1 MTAELDDLT
10 EKIRKAHQETFP
22 SLCQLGKY
30 TTVRGPAHPAPQRTR
45 TRTQTHVR
53 TLPSWSLACPGQGR
67 RRRGRSSEP
76 GSQPPLSREG
86 VSSRSVRTHRLGTC
100 EAPGQGE

>member
-30 TTVRGPAHPAPQRTR
+30 TTVRGPTPRRAARTHAQTHARTR
-45 TRTQTHVR
+45 AQTPAYAHARMRPRPAV
-53 TLPSWSLACPGQGR
+53 Q
-67 RRRGRSSEP
+67 
-76 GSQPPLSREG
+76 
-86 VSSRSVRTHRLGTC
+86 VH
-100 EAPGQGE
+100 

>member
-30 TTVRGPAHPAPQRTR
+30 TTVRAAAYDARGR
-45 TRTQTHVR
+45 
-53 TLPSWSLACPGQGR
+53 GR
-67 RRRGRSSEP
+67 RALCTYIVPIQFP
-76 GSQPPLSREG
+76 GAG
-86 VSSRSVRTHRLGTC
+86 KH
-100 EAPGQGE
+100 AH

>member
-30 TTVRGPAHPAPQRTR
+30 TTVRATAQDARAVGTGPCAHT
-45 TRTQTHVR
+45 
-53 TLPSWSLACPGQGR
+53 
-67 RRRGRSSEP
+67 
-76 GSQPPLSREG
+76 
-86 VSSRSVRTHRLGTC
+86 
-100 EAPGQGE
+100 